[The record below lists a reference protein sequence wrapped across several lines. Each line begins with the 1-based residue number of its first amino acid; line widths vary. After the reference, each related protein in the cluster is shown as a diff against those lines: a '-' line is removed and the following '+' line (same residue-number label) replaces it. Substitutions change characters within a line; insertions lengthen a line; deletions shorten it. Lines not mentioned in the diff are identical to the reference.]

1 MLQICIRRRFL
12 EDCFYGYSQQIV
24 SAVANESLIPY
35 RLIKRSKQIKNKSN
49 KKKKKKY
56 KIQISYW
63 NKKILFY
70 TNISNKNTRKIVC
83 KIQCLKMACNSMYH
97 KAQ

>member
-1 MLQICIRRRFL
+1 M
-12 EDCFYGYSQQIV
+12 
-24 SAVANESLIPY
+24 
-35 RLIKRSKQIKNKSN
+35 
-49 KKKKKKY
+49 
-56 KIQISYW
+56 QISYW